1 MVIFGGG
8 TGNPFVTT
16 DTAAA
21 LRGLEMNVDAVLM
34 AKNKVDGVYNDD
46 PRKNPEAK
54 KFDILTYHQALVQ
67 GLQVMDATAMALCQE
82 QNMPIVVFDMFTEG
96 NLEKIIKGERVG
108 TLVHS

>member
-1 MVIFGGG
+1 MVIFGRG

-34 AKNKVDGVYNDD
+34 AKNKVDGVYSDD